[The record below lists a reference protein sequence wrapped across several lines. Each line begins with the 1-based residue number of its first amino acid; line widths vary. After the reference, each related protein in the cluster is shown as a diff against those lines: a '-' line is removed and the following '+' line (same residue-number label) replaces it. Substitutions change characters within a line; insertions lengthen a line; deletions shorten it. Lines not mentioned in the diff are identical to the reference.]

1 MKSNETCYLLTFEFD
16 KKSEIIEIHC
26 NQKGLEKL
34 KQMIDSLT
42 KTKAPNHVH
51 LMTNSWGGDEL
62 TDEKQGD
69 ENIII
74 NHLKIFKWNDR

>member
-1 MKSNETCYLLTFEFD
+1 
-16 KKSEIIEIHC
+16 
-26 NQKGLEKL
+26 
-34 KQMIDSLT
+34 MIDSLT

-74 NHLKIFKWNDR
+74 NHVKIFKWNDR